1 MAMKNSLEIYRRSLR
16 ECFLELLWR
25 QWRPLGVAS
34 HGPESVRLIDLEALI
49 LATAM
54 AAGQDRRLWDSA
66 LQWLSRCREWVNWA
80 RLKRMA
86 VPFTRPDEWLKQ
98 SLIADSVWRQA
109 VAALD
114 PMAGKRQTA
123 ENVGKA
129 DRVLTPPRL
138 RKPPLLQLLLRG
150 IFGVNARAELI
161 LFLLAAGKGNSNQ
174 IARESHY
181 DQKNIYV
188 ILERWAEAGFVDKEK
203 QGKQNLYSLKQGFA
217 FLLPAEIDLKFWRW
231 EPLFLTFGRLFIA
244 VHAEPWSTDPYLLS
258 SLFRGLHRDVSPLA
272 RMAGIALPELLLH
285 PGEELFTPMAE
296 ALPKIPAYFS

>member
-1 MAMKNSLEIYRRSLR
+1 LR
-16 ECFLELLWR
+16 ESLLELLWR
-25 QWRPLGVAS
+25 QWRPLGIAS
-34 HGPESVRLIDLEALI
+34 HGPESVRAIDLEALV

-66 LQWLSRCREWVNWA
+66 LQWLSCNRDWVNQA

-86 VPFTRPDEWLKQ
+86 TPFTRPDQWLKQ
-98 SLIADSVWRQA
+98 PLIVEDIWRQA

-114 PMAGKRQTA
+114 PMAGKRLTA
-123 ENVGKA
+123 ENERKA

-203 QGKQNLYSLKQGFA
+203 LGKQNLYSLKQGFA
-217 FLLPAEIDLKFWRW
+217 FLLPAEIELKFWRW
-231 EPLFLTFGRLFIA
+231 EPLFSTFGRLFIA
-244 VHAEPWSTDPYLLS
+244 LHAEPWSTDPYLLS
-258 SLFRGLHRDVSPLA
+258 SLFRELHGGISPLA
-272 RMAGIALPELLLH
+272 RMAGIALPELALY
-285 PGEELFTPMAE
+285 PGEELFVPMAE
-296 ALPKIPAYFS
+296 ALPKIPAYF

>member
-1 MAMKNSLEIYRRSLR
+1 MKNSLENFRHSLR
-16 ECFLELLWR
+16 ENFLELLWR

-34 HGPESVRLIDLEALI
+34 HGSETARPIDLEALI

-54 AAGQDRRLWDSA
+54 AAGQDSRLWDST
-66 LQWLSRCREWVNWA
+66 LQWLSRSREWVNWA

-86 VPFTRPDEWLKQ
+86 TPFTRPDVWLRQ
-98 SLIADSVWRQA
+98 PLIADGCWGQV

-114 PMAGKRQTA
+114 PVAGKRLPA
-123 ENVGKA
+123 ENVRKA

-203 QGKQNLYSLKQGFA
+203 LGKQNLYSLKPGIKSF
-217 FLLPAEIDLKFWRW
+217 LPAAIDLKFWRW

-244 VHAEPWSTDPYLLS
+244 VHAEPWRTDSYLLS
-258 SLFRGLHRDVSPLA
+258 SLFRELHGEISPVA
-272 RMAGIALPELLLH
+272 RMAGIALPELALH
-285 PGEELFTPMAE
+285 PGEELFAPMAG
-296 ALPKIPAYFS
+296 ALPKIPAYFA

>member
-1 MAMKNSLEIYRRSLR
+1 MKNSLENFRHSLR
-16 ECFLELLWR
+16 ESFLELLWR

-34 HGPESVRLIDLEALI
+34 HGPESARPIDLEALA

-54 AAGQDRRLWDSA
+54 AAGQDSRLWDSA
-66 LQWLSRCREWVNWA
+66 LQWLSRNREWLNWA

-98 SLIADSVWRQA
+98 PLIPDDRWRQV
-109 VAALD
+109 VAMLD
-114 PMAGKRQTA
+114 PMVGKRLPA
-123 ENVGKA
+123 ENVRKA

-138 RKPPLLQLLLRG
+138 RKPSLLQLLLRG

-161 LFLLAAGKGNSNQ
+161 LFLLASGKGNSNQ

-188 ILERWAEAGFVDKEK
+188 ILERWAQAGFVDKEK
-203 QGKQNLYSLKQGFA
+203 RGRQNVYSLKQGFA
-217 FLLPAEIDLKFWRW
+217 FLLPAETGLKFWSW

-244 VHAEPWSTDPYLLS
+244 VHAEPWKTDSYLLS
-258 SLFRGLHRDVSPLA
+258 SLFRGLHGDISPLA
-272 RMAGIALPELLLH
+272 RMAGIALPSLR
-285 PGEELFTPMAE
+285 FTRGRSFSPPWPWCC
-296 ALPKIPAYFS
+296 PKSPRISHSG